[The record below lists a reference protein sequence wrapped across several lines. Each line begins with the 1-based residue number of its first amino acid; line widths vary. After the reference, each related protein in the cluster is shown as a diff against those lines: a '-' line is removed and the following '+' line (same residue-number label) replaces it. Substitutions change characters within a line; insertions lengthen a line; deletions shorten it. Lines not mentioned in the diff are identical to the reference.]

1 MAVLKK
7 KNIIG
12 VFMKYFKWCKWLCFC
27 LKWKELCSVNHFFL
41 PQFLFLFLFLSINYE
56 GLESLDALP
65 WILLQRSLVV
75 FKRCYMVYWK
85 MSEQHT
91 CVLMHEY
98 LKLGCRFTDFKT
110 RAGNDQSNMTYLV
123 CNCIKKCNDTWK
135 ATANSNTNDARKC
148 NTENNKENIKTQ
160 EDYT

>member
-1 MAVLKK
+1 MG
-7 KNIIG
+7 NRG
-12 VFMKYFKWCKWLCFC
+12 RWR
-27 LKWKELCSVNHFFL
+27 VNHFFL

-98 LKLGCRFTDFKT
+98 LKLGCRFSHLSFVELIIWWQSF
-110 RAGNDQSNMTYLV
+110 RGNCWKGGLYARLLAIMLKELHWLPRGWIAVRWLLCLSPLRKSRCVLFICLVLLV
-123 CNCIKKCNDTWK
+123 CLFL
-135 ATANSNTNDARKC
+135 
-148 NTENNKENIKTQ
+148 
-160 EDYT
+160 

>member
-1 MAVLKK
+1 MVKFAK
-7 KNIIG
+7 
-12 VFMKYFKWCKWLCFC
+12 
-27 LKWKELCSVNHFFL
+27 
-41 PQFLFLFLFLSINYE
+41 
-56 GLESLDALP
+56 
-65 WILLQRSLVV
+65 LLQRSLTPSNFLPIFIQNTVLEIGV
-75 FKRCYMVYWK
+75 
-85 MSEQHT
+85 SE
-91 CVLMHEY
+91 
-98 LKLGCRFTDFKT
+98 KLDSYSFTDFKT